1 VDGTGWLAR
10 ATSTVSMWWDSW
22 IVDGSVNLVARIIW
36 LISLPVR
43 MLQAGLLSGYALMIV
58 IGVLIFL
65 GYYGLHARSL
75 GH

>member
-1 VDGTGWLAR
+1 
-10 ATSTVSMWWDSW
+10 
-22 IVDGSVNLVARIIW
+22 
-36 LISLPVR
+36 VR